1 MSIKVNEIFY
11 SIQGES
17 TYAGCPC
24 VFIRLCGCNLRCSYC
39 DTKYAY
45 KEGEELSIES
55 TIARVVSYGCRL
67 VEITGGEPLLQ
78 QGTPD
83 LIKQLLDR
91 DYTVL
96 LETNGSLDIANIDDR
111 CIRIMDIKC
120 PSSGESNRND
130 FDNLVRLTDKD
141 EIKFVIGSRD
151 DYEYARNLLPRINQD
166 TPVKQILFSPAFGKL
181 PPATLSTWM
190 LEDGLQARL
199 SLQLHKIIW
208 PGINRGV

>member
-1 MSIKVNEIFY
+1 
-11 SIQGES
+11 
-17 TYAGCPC
+17 
-24 VFIRLCGCNLRCSYC
+24 
-39 DTKYAY
+39 
-45 KEGEELSIES
+45 
-55 TIARVVSYGCRL
+55 
-67 VEITGGEPLLQ
+67 LLQ

-83 LIKQLLDR
+83 LIKQLLAR
-91 DYTVL
+91 DHTVL

>member
-1 MSIKVNEIFY
+1 
-11 SIQGES
+11 
-17 TYAGCPC
+17 
-24 VFIRLCGCNLRCSYC
+24 
-39 DTKYAY
+39 
-45 KEGEELSIES
+45 
-55 TIARVVSYGCRL
+55 L

-91 DYTVL
+91 DHTVL

>member
-1 MSIKVNEIFY
+1 
-11 SIQGES
+11 
-17 TYAGCPC
+17 
-24 VFIRLCGCNLRCSYC
+24 
-39 DTKYAY
+39 
-45 KEGEELSIES
+45 
-55 TIARVVSYGCRL
+55 L

-83 LIKQLLDR
+83 LIKQLLAR
-91 DYTVL
+91 DHTVL

>member
-1 MSIKVNEIFY
+1 
-11 SIQGES
+11 
-17 TYAGCPC
+17 
-24 VFIRLCGCNLRCSYC
+24 
-39 DTKYAY
+39 
-45 KEGEELSIES
+45 
-55 TIARVVSYGCRL
+55 
-67 VEITGGEPLLQ
+67 
-78 QGTPD
+78 
-83 LIKQLLDR
+83 
-91 DYTVL
+91 
-96 LETNGSLDIANIDDR
+96 
-111 CIRIMDIKC
+111 MDIKC

-151 DYEYARNLLPRINQD
+151 DYEYARNLLPRINHD

-208 PGINRGV
+208 PRINRGV